1 MRGIFNLLK
10 TTLLLFLST
19 LTLYAIEGF
28 VQPKDLYNLLD
39 DPELVIL
46 DLSSKEN
53 FKRSH
58 ISNAL
63 HLDPEYLIMRE
74 GGDIVAAPKEKLQEI
89 FRTFALKPSSTIVL
103 YTRNTQEDFRNA
115 SLAAFVLVCYGFE
128 NVAILDGGYLAW
140 AFENEL
146 LITSEKSPLPEKH
159 DGAYEQKFS
168 FVEHRLTNE
177 SKTVLLDVRS
187 PEIYFGIAPSKNC
200 DQTGHIPHAVNIPL
214 AYNLRKDRTLLEKE
228 TLLAIYQE
236 GLGLSQEDALTIY
249 GEDLLDA
256 AWSWFL
262 LYKHLGFTN
271 TKVYAKGVKGWR
283 ENPNN
288 ELIRYRWEIK

>member
-1 MRGIFNLLK
+1 MQGIFNLFK

-19 LTLYAIEGF
+19 LTLCAIEGF

-63 HLDPEYLIMRE
+63 HLDPQRLSVRE
-74 GGDIVAAPKEKLQEI
+74 NGDVALAPKEKLQEI
-89 FRTFALKPSSTIVL
+89 FAAFALKPSSTIVL

-115 SLAAFVLVCYGFE
+115 SLGALALISYGFE

-146 LITSEKSPLPEKH
+146 LISSEKSPSPAER
-159 DGAYEQKFS
+159 DARYEQKHAFI
-168 FVEHRLTNE
+168 EHDLAKE
-177 SKTVLLDVRS
+177 DATVLFDVRS

-200 DQTGHIPHAVNIPL
+200 DQTGHIPHAINIPL
-214 AYNLRKDRTLLEKE
+214 AYNLRNDRTLLDKE
-228 TLLAIYQE
+228 TLLTLYKE
-236 GLGLSQEDALTIY
+236 GLGLNEEDTITIY

-271 TKVYAKGVKGWR
+271 TKVYAKGIKGWR
-283 ENPNN
+283 EDPNN
-288 ELIRYRWEIK
+288 ELIRYKWETK